1 MTALIALTPS
11 PGIWSPDAGMSA
23 FRVSTWLLNN
33 QRLTRLLGSIVHG
46 YAFEHI
52 RELASHT
59 GAEQETTGDTKAGTL
74 IGKDLYGNKYYEN
87 NADLPR
93 TAQWIY
99 STVWERQGLMF
110 GQ

>member
-1 MTALIALTPS
+1 
-11 PGIWSPDAGMSA
+11 MSA
-23 FRVSTWLLNN
+23 FRKSTWLRNE
-33 QRLTRLLGSIVHG
+33 QRLTRLLNYLVHG

-52 RELASHT
+52 RQLASHT
-59 GAEQETTGDTKAGTL
+59 GAKQETTGDTKAGTF

-99 STVWERQGLMF
+99 STVLERRGLIF